1 MNIKEKLEDLFDNI
15 NKEEKK
21 EKDKTN
27 YIKILNLINNFR
39 ENIVKENKKRKNT
52 TNNEIVND
60 VNDSLKIISNAYQNK
75 IKDKFFID
83 KEKMIAKFYMKK
95 NAMTKSIIDDKM
107 VEINNKGEEIE
118 ENIQVYELPIIK
130 EINEECDKIQNIL
143 MDNESKEENKNI
155 EKLKNDILQIK
166 GEINKLKVIDKTVI
180 ERLNEQINAIR
191 KESDKLQKVLK
202 VLQKENFH

>member
-1 MNIKEKLEDLFDNI
+1 
-15 NKEEKK
+15 
-21 EKDKTN
+21 
-27 YIKILNLINNFR
+27 
-39 ENIVKENKKRKNT
+39 
-52 TNNEIVND
+52 
-60 VNDSLKIISNAYQNK
+60 
-75 IKDKFFID
+75 
-83 KEKMIAKFYMKK
+83 MIAKFYMKK

-191 KESDKLQKVLK
+191 KESDKLPKVLK